1 MALVMAMVFSLFDAR
16 HRPEVLFPA
25 SVVRQPGIA
34 PGHLD
39 AAVPQELLQALQAH
53 TSV

>member
-1 MALVMAMVFSLFDAR
+1 MGFSLFDNC

-25 SVVRQPGIA
+25 GVVRQSGIA

-39 AAVPQELLQALQAH
+39 AAVPQELLHTLQTHAGI
-53 TSV
+53 